1 MKRLNSVAVA
11 TLLGLTGA
19 SSAHA
24 AATCKQTG
32 FVRDG
37 INLTA
42 AIINPTSTV
51 TGDVNATGCD
61 IGVFFDTGRQGTVDT
76 ADIYGARYLG
86 S

>member
-1 MKRLNSVAVA
+1 LNSVALA
-11 TLLGLTGA
+11 TLLGLAGA
-19 SSAHA
+19 GAAHA
-24 AATCKQTG
+24 TTCNQTG

-42 AIINPTSTV
+42 AIINPSSTV